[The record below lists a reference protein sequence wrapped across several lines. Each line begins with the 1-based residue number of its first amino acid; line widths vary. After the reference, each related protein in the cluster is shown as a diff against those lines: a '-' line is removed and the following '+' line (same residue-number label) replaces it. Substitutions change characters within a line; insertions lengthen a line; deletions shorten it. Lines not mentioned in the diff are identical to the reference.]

1 MVIKYYRNGKN
12 VIATLGTLELE
23 EITKSEYEAEIAS
36 VNRNLEIAAEVY
48 ERTRPLTESEVSR
61 MLITQQINTLTVD
74 DNTALRMKDFYPT
87 FESIIGQ
94 TVKQGFKFTHGG
106 KLWRT
111 EQPEMMIQENYPP
124 GVGTESLYSEVCET
138 HAGTL
143 EDPIPYSGNMA
154 LESGK
159 YYMQDNK
166 VYRCTR
172 DTINPVY
179 NALSELVGLYVEE
192 V

>member
-1 MVIKYYRNGKN
+1 MRIFDGKTYRDM
-12 VIATLGTLELE
+12 T
-23 EITKSEYEAEIAS
+23 SE
-36 VNRNLEIAAEVY
+36 EIAAAQEAQAEY
-48 ERTRPLTESEVSR
+48 ELNERTRPLTESEVSR

-74 DNTALRMKDFYPT
+74 DNTALRMVAFYPEWASGMDYT
-87 FESIIGQ
+87 AGYKVQ
-94 TVKQGFKFTHGG
+94 RNG
-106 KLWRT
+106 KLWRCIQAHTSQTGWEPENAASLWT
-111 EQPEMMIQENYPP
+111 EIC
-124 GVGTESLYSEVCET
+124 ES

-159 YYMQDNK
+159 YYMQDGK
-166 VYRCTR
+166 VYHCTR
-172 DTINPVY
+172 DTGNPVY

>member
-1 MVIKYYRNGKN
+1 MIKLLNGKY
-12 VIATLGTLELE
+12 VEL
-23 EITKSEYEAEIAS
+23 TSE
-36 VNRNLEIAAEVY
+36 EIAAIQEAQAAY
-48 ERTRPLTESEVSR
+48 EAAERTRPLTESEVSR
-61 MLITQQINTLTVD
+61 MLIAQQINTLTVD
-74 DNTALRMKDFYPT
+74 DNTALRMKNFYPT

-111 EQPEMMIQENYPP
+111 EQPEMTIQEHYPP

-143 EDPIPYSGNMA
+143 DDPIPYSGNMA

-159 YYMQDNK
+159 YYMQDGK
-166 VYRCTR
+166 IYHCTR
-172 DTINPVY
+172 DTGNPVY

>member
-1 MVIKYYRNGKN
+1 MKKMING
-12 VIATLGTLELE
+12 VLFEMT
-23 EITKSEYEAEIAS
+23 AE
-36 VNRNLEIAAEVY
+36 EIAAMQAEVQKEEVF

-61 MLITQQINTLTVD
+61 MLIAQQINTLTVD
-74 DNTALRMKDFYPT
+74 DNTALRMREFYPDWAA
-87 FESIIGQ
+87 G
-94 TVKQGFKFTHGG
+94 KDYPAGFKVQRGG
-106 KLWRT
+106 KLWRCVQAHASQTGWEPENAASLWT
-111 EQPEMMIQENYPP
+111 EIC
-124 GVGTESLYSEVCET
+124 ES

-159 YYMQDNK
+159 YYSQDGK
-166 VYRCTR
+166 VYRGTR
-172 DTINPVY
+172 DTGNPVY